1 MEYDPNLSKDAKRF
15 LFFYPLRFIIFANFA
30 FFDTFSIKYLVLCS
44 CSRYAFPSWSYPIA
58 GAYYAWSF
66 TRLQH
71 IRELVQILIL
81 RSRGALPWQRVLFTV
96 IYNGIPSVAYAM
108 AAQGCYR
115 ALYITG
121 PIRSIRS
128 ILDFCYVATGWT
140 STLIITAIFAW
151 LSWTSTEREEF
162 PSVCISVLFLV
173 ARLIEPI
180 IDLFVAFCHGKGYFL
195 IYWWRIWERRADRG
209 VLKALPNDFVENLV
223 DGSSREL
230 EFRYE
235 PLACDGQIRLLE
247 LTMGPYRNIEGKMVH
262 TSLETAPTY
271 AAVSYT
277 WGDPKTCYG
286 LTVDGTLLP
295 ITASVYDIIQR
306 LTPLFGSTTL
316 WIDSICINQKDGH
329 EKSKQVRMMREIYS
343 SASEVIACTGNI
355 ADNDADIAEHFLRRF
370 HEDGNRQEP
379 RIRRA
384 AQQGLKLLGRRR
396 SPQWAALSKL
406 LNQPYWTRVW
416 IIQEIANAKKLRVM
430 CGDREISW
438 DDLAFMVLSFSDE
451 QTDPFLDIPELLYMN
466 GKSDLSSLIQIGL
479 IVISR
484 EQVQSKADSSIRDVL
499 PLTISFNATDPRDHF
514 FAIQGIVEG
523 AIDQHLLPD
532 YSQKTEEIFI
542 KVACH
547 FVAQDDPLWIFAY
560 AGVGSNRN
568 YTQLPSWVPDWSQKA
583 YTASAE
589 PMSDE
594 IAVWLTDNAQPSSL
608 CADQS
613 KLRTQATFVDRVSRV
628 TPIPDAENLQGLLEG
643 DLSDPISR
651 AETSRENWSKL
662 RAMVA
667 QAVPDPYVNG
677 EPRTDALWRTL
688 VGYKDNTARARE
700 LFAVFDEDI
709 SSRTKLRERIAEK
722 LAAVSSFR
730 DFWKAAKAIVPILRE
745 FYALAIM
752 NLAHISPALGSRCT
766 GRRLAVTDRG
776 YIALVSRG
784 TKPLDEIFLIPR
796 ARTPLVLRSSP
807 TLASNCYQLVG
818 DCYVHGLNL
827 DHLQKIAGPP
837 EWINVF

>member
-1 MEYDPNLSKDAKRF
+1 MEYDLNLSKHAKQF

-30 FFDTFSIKYLVLCS
+30 FFDTFSIKHLVLYC
-44 CSRYAFPSWSYPIA
+44 CSRHAFHSWNYLIV

-66 TRLQH
+66 TRLDH
-71 IRELVQILIL
+71 IRELVRILIL
-81 RSRGALPWQRVLFTV
+81 RSRGALPWQRVLFTI
-96 IYNGIPSVAYAM
+96 IYNGIPSVAYTM

-128 ILDFCYVATGWT
+128 ILGFCYVATGWA

-151 LSWTSTEREEF
+151 LSWTTTEREDF
-162 PSVCISVLFLV
+162 PSVCISVSSLV

-195 IYWWRIWERRADRG
+195 IHWWRIWERRADRK
-209 VLKALPNDFVENLV
+209 VLKVLPNDFVENFV
-223 DGSSREL
+223 DGGSRKL
-230 EFRYE
+230 EFRYK
-235 PLACDGQIRLLE
+235 PLAGDGQIRLLE

-271 AAVSYT
+271 AAISYT

-306 LTPLFGSTTL
+306 LTPLFGSTKL

-355 ADNDADIAEHFLRRF
+355 TDDDADIAEHFLRRF
-370 HEDGNRQEP
+370 HENGNHQEP
-379 RIRRA
+379 RMRRA
-384 AQQGLKLLGRRR
+384 ARQGSNLLGGRR
-396 SPQWAALSKL
+396 SPQWAAMSKL

-438 DDLAFMVLSFSDE
+438 DDLAFMILSFLDQE
-451 QTDPFLDIPELLYMN
+451 TDPFLDIPELFYTN
-466 GKSDLSSLIQIGL
+466 GKLDVASFNQIGV
-479 IVISR
+479 IMISR
-484 EQVQSKADSSIRDVL
+484 EQVQSKAGSSIRDVL
-499 PLTISFNATDPRDHF
+499 PLTTKFNATDPRDHF

-523 AIDQHLLPD
+523 TIDQHLLPD
-532 YSQKTEEIFI
+532 YSEKTEEVFI
-542 KVACH
+542 RVACH
-547 FVAQDDPLWIFAY
+547 FVAQDGPLWILAY
-560 AGVGSNRN
+560 AGIGSNRN
-568 YTQLPSWVPDWSQKA
+568 YTQLPSWVPDWSRKGHI
-583 YTASAE
+583 ASAE

-594 IAVWLTDNAQPSSL
+594 MAAWLTDNAQPSSL
-608 CADQS
+608 CANQS
-613 KLRTQATFVDRVSRV
+613 ELRTQATFVDRVSRV
-628 TPIPDAENLQGLLEG
+628 TPIPEVDNPGSLSEG
-643 DLSDPISR
+643 NLSDPTLW
-651 AETSRENWSKL
+651 AETSKQNWSEL
-662 RAMVA
+662 RAMITQTV
-667 QAVPDPYVNG
+667 QDPYVNG
-677 EPRTDALWRTL
+677 EPRCDALWRTL
-688 VGYKDNTARARE
+688 VGYEDNAARARE
-700 LFAVFDEDI
+700 LFAAFDENI
-709 SSRTKLRERIAEK
+709 SMNTKIGERVAEE

-730 DFWKAAKAIVPILRE
+730 DIRKAVKAIVSILRE
-745 FYALAIM
+745 FFALMVI
-752 NLAHISPALGSRCT
+752 NIAHISPALGSRCT
-766 GRRLAVTDRG
+766 GRCLAVTNRG

-796 ARTPLVLRSSP
+796 VRTPLVLRSSP
-807 TLASNCYQLVG
+807 TLASNRYQLVG

-827 DHLQKIAGPP
+827 DHLRKIARPP